1 LVVKVEDRFNAR
13 LAVELLKGLVKL
25 DPVASVG
32 IRGKADQRADL
43 LEVVTALRVILC
55 VVVGM
60 TQLMELAEGFFSFE
74 SGLSH

>member
-1 LVVKVEDRFNAR
+1 
-13 LAVELLKGLVKL
+13 
-25 DPVASVG
+25 VASVG

-60 TQLMELAEGFFSFE
+60 TQLKELAEGFFRFE
-74 SGLSH
+74 SGLSHQMEVV

>member
-1 LVVKVEDRFNAR
+1 
-13 LAVELLKGLVKL
+13 
-25 DPVASVG
+25 VASVG

-60 TQLMELAEGFFSFE
+60 TQLKELAESFFSFE
-74 SGLSH
+74 SGLSHQMEVV